1 MKTSNWIKLIGIV
14 CIVFGSFGIISGL
27 SELLMQRMIET
38 HPELPEPPAELLR
51 SNLLVYTGILI
62 RTVLLIAGIFFLMKK
77 TFALNLM
84 YIALIISILYG
95 ILSLL
100 RLNNNFPIGN
110 QVFALIDPVFYAALL
125 IGVYSIRKY
134 YYKSPEELAE
144 SSEGKQ
150 KRKTLSPMNL
160 KILSLV
166 GMLCLTVSL
175 SILGLWIYACKSVDR
190 QSINGSYDY
199 LIYNTNRVA
208 KFNSYFPE
216 FLQGGYNTV
225 YLSIAFCILAIIFS
239 SIGLKLPWKLWKG
252 LNIIILICSIL
263 LLLLNLFMLM

>member
-1 MKTSNWIKLIGIV
+1 MKSSNGIKLIGIV
-14 CIVFGSFGIISGL
+14 CIVFGSFGLLSGL

-38 HPELPEPPAELLR
+38 RPELPEPPAELLR

-62 RTVLLIAGIFFLMKK
+62 RTILLMAGIFFLMKK

-84 YIALIISILYG
+84 YIALTFSILYG
-95 ILSLL
+95 IVSLL
-100 RLNNNFPIGN
+100 LLNNNIPLGN
-110 QVFALIDPVFYAALL
+110 QVIALIDPVFYAALL

-150 KRKTLSPMNL
+150 KRKTLSPLSL

-190 QSINGSYDY
+190 QSIDY
-199 LIYNTNRVA
+199 LTNRVA
-208 KFNSYFPE
+208 KYKGYFPE
-216 FLQGGYNTV
+216 FLQGGYNLN
-225 YLSIAFCILAIIFS
+225 YLSIALCILAIIFS
-239 SIGLKLPWKLWKG
+239 SIGLTLSGKLWKG